1 MEIRKPHFYGLV
13 AVLIAAAV
21 FAYIDRSNAAR
32 NAQGR
37 ENDIAS
43 CVREVTRDAYEASGF
58 LTLAERV
65 KLRNNE
71 GDEAAA
77 MRYRAAA
84 LSIADTFP
92 KAGTTVTGEDMIA
105 VQFLQGPDDEVR
117 LRLTEAAQKLIADG
131 CRQAF

>member
-1 MEIRKPHFYGLV
+1 MEIHKSHFYGLLAILV
-13 AVLIAAAV
+13 VAAV
-21 FAYIDRSNAAR
+21 FAYIDRTNVAR

-37 ENDIAS
+37 EKDIAS

-58 LTLAERV
+58 LTLADRV

-92 KAGTTVTGEDMIA
+92 KAGTTVNSEDMIA
-105 VQFLQGPDDEVR
+105 VQFLQGPGDEVR
-117 LRLTEAAQKLIADG
+117 LKLTDPALKLIADG